1 MFQLALTVGL
11 LAVVVYLYT
20 VVAFNFFRKFYDQSE
35 EGESRDMKCDDM
47 LTVSAFYLS
56 LSGLGYETKAILV
69 SSEREMLQKSL
80 KLFILNVFIETLFIY
95 TVLHVPHVRWRE
107 SRRRD
112 RR

>member
-47 LTVSAFYLS
+47 LTVSVFYLS

-69 SSEREMLQKSL
+69 SSERAMLKSL